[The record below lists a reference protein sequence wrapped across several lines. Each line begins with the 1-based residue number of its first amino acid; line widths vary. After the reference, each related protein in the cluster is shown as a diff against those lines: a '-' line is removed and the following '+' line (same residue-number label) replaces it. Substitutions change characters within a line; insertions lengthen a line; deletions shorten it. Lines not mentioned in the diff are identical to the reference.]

1 MSNRAAAGLATLGQ
15 APLLAE
21 NQPASAPL
29 STRHRGFALIRDYY
43 DRAKP
48 RVVSMVLVTTAAGY
62 YLGSGQNL
70 DLRGL
75 IDLLIGTT
83 LCAAGTLALN
93 QFIERDLDALMNRT
107 RQRPLPSGR
116 LYPREALVFGLAAAV
131 SGLLHLW
138 ATTNALTAG
147 VTAAI
152 TIVYLAVYT
161 PMKRWTSACSIVGAI
176 PGALPPVA
184 GWAAARGALGLE
196 AAVLF
201 AIMYLWQLP
210 HSLAI
215 AHLYR
220 DDYARAGI
228 RLLPTVDPTGRSTM
242 RQIVINSFALLAVGM
257 MPTVLGLAGVAYF
270 LAATGLGIFMIGA
283 GLKLSFEPES
293 AAAARRLMFASLVY
307 LPGVLLM
314 MVIDKV

>member
-1 MSNRAAAGLATLGQ
+1 MSNRAAGLATIEES
-15 APLLAE
+15 PLLAE
-21 NQPASAPL
+21 NEAANTPL
-29 STRHRGFALIRDYY
+29 ATRGRGLGLVRDYY
-43 DRAKP
+43 ELAKP

-70 DLRGL
+70 NLRGL

-83 LCAAGTLALN
+83 LCASGTLALN

-116 LYPREALVFGLAAAV
+116 LSAREALIFGLAAAV
-131 SGLLHLW
+131 AGLLYLW
-138 ATTNALTAG
+138 ATTNALAAG

-196 AAVLF
+196 PAVLF

-220 DDYARAGI
+220 YDYARAGI

-257 MPTVLGLAGVAYF
+257 LPTVLGLAGAPYF
-270 LAATGLGIFMIGA
+270 LVSTVLGILMVGA
-283 GLKLSFEPES
+283 GLKLSFEPQS

-307 LPGVLLM
+307 LPGVLAM

>member
-1 MSNRAAAGLATLGQ
+1 MSNRAAGIVTIGQ
-15 APLLAE
+15 SP
-21 NQPASAPL
+21 PADLSEPL
-29 STRHRGFALIRDYY
+29 SNRHRGLGLLRDYY
-43 DRAKP
+43 DLAKP

-62 YLGSGQNL
+62 YLGSGQDL

-75 IDLLIGTT
+75 IDLLIGTA

-93 QFIERDLDALMNRT
+93 QFMERDLDAIMNRT
-107 RQRPLPSGR
+107 RRRPLPSGR
-116 LYPREALVFGLAAAV
+116 LYPREVLIFGIAAVV

-138 ATTNALTAG
+138 ATTNPLTVA

-152 TIVYLAVYT
+152 TVVYLPVYT
-161 PMKRWTSACSIVGAI
+161 PLKQRTSACSIVGAI

-184 GWAAARGALGLE
+184 GWAAARASLGLKP
-196 AAVLF
+196 AVLF

-215 AHLYR
+215 AQLYR

-242 RQIVINSFALLAVGM
+242 RQIVINSFALLVAGM
-257 MPTVLGLAGVAYF
+257 MPTVIGMAGAPYFFVA
-270 LAATGLGIFMIGA
+270 AVLGIVMIAA
-283 GLKLSFEPES
+283 GIRLSLAPDS
-293 AAAARRLMFASLVY
+293 TAAARRVMFASLIY

-314 MVIDKV
+314 MVIDKF